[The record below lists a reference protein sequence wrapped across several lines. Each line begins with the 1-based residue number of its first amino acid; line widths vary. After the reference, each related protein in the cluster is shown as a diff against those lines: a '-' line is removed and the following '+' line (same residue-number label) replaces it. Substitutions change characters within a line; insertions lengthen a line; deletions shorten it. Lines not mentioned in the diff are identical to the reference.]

1 MKIYQIMNRPVE
13 ACRKEENLNVAAG
26 KMWDSDVGCLPVVN
40 EKDQVLGII
49 TDRDICMA
57 AYTQGRHLQ
66 EIPVSTAMSKQVFFC
81 SPEDTIAYA
90 EEMMRKHQV
99 RRLPVVDDDQ
109 KLVGILSLNDLV
121 REAEREV
128 ETQLP
133 EITVKEVA
141 DTLAVVYKP
150 RASELPLELQ
160 MSAALPDTL

>member
-13 ACRKEENLNVAAG
+13 TCHEQDNLNAVAG

-40 EKDQVLGII
+40 AENQVSGII

-57 AYTQGRHLQ
+57 AYTQGRSLKQ
-66 EIPVSTAMSKQVFFC
+66 IPVYTVMSKQVFFC
-81 SPEDTIAYA
+81 GPEDTIPQA
-90 EEMMRKHQV
+90 EEMMRLHQV
-99 RRLPVVDDDQ
+99 RRLPVVDADR

-121 REAEREV
+121 REAEKEL
-128 ETQLP
+128 ETALP

-150 RASELPLELQ
+150 RASELPLEMQ
-160 MSAALPDTL
+160 MAASIPEV